1 MMEKL
6 LDEISFDAPEMSGKD
21 IVIDVRYVQKR
32 LKDFVQ
38 DEDLSRYIL

>member
-1 MMEKL
+1 
-6 LDEISFDAPEMSGKD
+6 MSGKD
-21 IVIDVRYVQKR
+21 IVIDVKYVQKR